1 MQKISRSIHSEP
13 AAQTNPY
20 VRLVIRVSSI
30 RTPSQSD
37 LEFQRFVELCCLNGN
52 RAKPYIVEHEMQK
65 ILQTPRLAT
74 TTMFCR
80 NYMSDSRDGE
90 NVDLIRTYVSDSLH
104 VVFRLSGGFGGP
116 LVSEI
121 VVLFP
126 ETHAFNWI
134 DTNHFRNVR
143 ELHRLLDEQFS
154 KYGIQCIHPDE
165 NYLPDYTIQQVYGV
179 DE

>member
-20 VRLVIRVSSI
+20 VRLIIRVSSI

-74 TTMFCR
+74 TTKFCR

-90 NVDLIRTYVSDSLH
+90 SVDLIRTYVSDSLH
-104 VVFRLSGGFGGP
+104 VVFRLSGGLGGP

-126 ETHAFNWI
+126 ETHALNWI

-143 ELHRLLDEQFS
+143 ELHQLLDEQLS

>member
-1 MQKISRSIHSEP
+1 MQKIYRSIHVEP

-20 VRLVIRVSSI
+20 VRLVIRSSSL

-52 RAKPYIVEHEMQK
+52 RAKSYIVEHEMNK
-65 ILQTPRLAT
+65 ILNNPRLAT
-74 TTMFCR
+74 TTQYCR

-90 NVDLIRTYVSDSLH
+90 SVDLVRTYVSDSLH
-104 VVFRLSGGFGGP
+104 VIFRQSGGFGGP
-116 LVSEI
+116 LVSEV

-126 ETHAFNWI
+126 ETHSFNWI
-134 DTNHFRNVR
+134 DGHHFRNVR
-143 ELHRLLDEQFS
+143 QLHQLLDEQFS

-165 NYLPDYTIQQVYGV
+165 NYLPDYTIQQTYGV
-179 DE
+179 EE